1 MGKLRRRGELW
12 SRRES
17 NPRPSMFP
25 ESFLHAYSG
34 IGVQETTGAGQT
46 DGFPELL
53 VLSNSRSTLLPQP
66 VWIG

>member
-1 MGKLRRRGELW
+1 ML
-12 SRRES
+12 S
-17 NPRPSMFP
+17 

-53 VLSNSRSTLLPQP
+53 ALSNSCSRLLPQP
-66 VWIG
+66 V